1 MRNSSTVEQLRHIQ
15 SYKYNQG
22 WAIVPGL
29 AGHFLCPLGPG
40 QKSAGRAGTGKIFA
54 GLSHMVVPR
63 DKRDR
68 DEKSQDC
75 AVPSLAHPYT
85 IL

>member
-40 QKSAGRAGTGKIFA
+40 QKSAGRAGTGQIVA
-54 GLSHMVVPR
+54 
-63 DKRDR
+63 
-68 DEKSQDC
+68 
-75 AVPSLAHPYT
+75 
-85 IL
+85 